1 MHITSMF
8 HVFVCLMVILVLSL
22 PFVSLAQQNTIQEQA
37 IADAEQ
43 DVSVDVNGSLW
54 FLGGCLGNITVI
66 IIANVFEPTPPAS
79 RLLGKSPEY
88 IAVYTDTYRAKA
100 TNLQTSR
107 ALAGCLTGTAV
118 ACVGYSFLIIAT
130 INESSRSSNYWY

>member
-1 MHITSMF
+1 MLFSM
-8 HVFVCLMVILVLSL
+8 
-22 PFVSLAQQNTIQEQA
+22 PFVSLAQQNTIQAQA

-43 DVSVDVNGSLW
+43 DVSMDVNGTLW

-66 IIANVFEPTPPAS
+66 IIANVIEPTPPAS

-88 IAVYTDTYRAKA
+88 IAVYSDTYKTKAK
-100 TNLQTSR
+100 NLQTSR

-118 ACVGYSFLIIAT
+118 TCVGYSFLIIAT
-130 INESSRSSNYWY
+130 INESSSSNFYWH

>member
-1 MHITSMF
+1 MHKIPMYP
-8 HVFVCLMVILVLSL
+8 VLVYLMVLLVLSL
-22 PFVSLAQQNTIQEQA
+22 PFVSFAELNTIQAQA

-43 DVSVDVNGSLW
+43 DVSTDVNGTLW
-54 FLGGCLGNITVI
+54 FLGGCLGNLTVI

-88 IAVYTDTYRAKA
+88 IAVYTDTYRTNAK
-100 TNLQTSR
+100 NLQTAR

-118 ACVGYSFLIIAT
+118 TCVGYSFLIIAT
-130 INESSRSSNYWY
+130 INDSSSYYWY

>member
-1 MHITSMF
+1 MQITSIF
-8 HVFVCLMVILVLSL
+8 HVFVSLMVILIINL
-22 PFVSLAQQNTIQEQA
+22 PCMSLAQQNTIQQQA

-43 DVSVDVNGSLW
+43 DVLVDVNGNLW
-54 FLGGCLGNITVI
+54 FLGGCLGNITVL
-66 IIANVFEPTPPAS
+66 IIASVFEPHPPAS

-88 IAVYTDTYRAKA
+88 IAVYTDTYRRKA
-100 TNLQTSR
+100 SNLQTSR

-130 INESSRSSNYWY
+130 INESSGSGYYW